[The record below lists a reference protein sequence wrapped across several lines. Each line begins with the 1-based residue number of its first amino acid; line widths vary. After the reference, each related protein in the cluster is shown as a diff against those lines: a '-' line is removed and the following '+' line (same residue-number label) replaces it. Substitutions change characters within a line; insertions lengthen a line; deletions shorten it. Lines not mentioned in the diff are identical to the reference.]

1 MIAWGADEKRV
12 CGLTGREREAAAT
25 SHAAVEDPA
34 PPCAFDETEPR
45 IANAALDSQSH
56 KHGDKWARVWR
67 RAIKMIEGPKGVIY
81 DEGRELGSEN
91 LAS

>member
-1 MIAWGADEKRV
+1 MIAWSADEKRV
-12 CGLTGREREAAAT
+12 CGLTGWEKEAAII
-25 SHAAVEDPA
+25 SHIAVEDPA
-34 PPCAFDETEPR
+34 PLYASDETKPR
-45 IANAALDSQSH
+45 IANAAPDSQSN

-81 DEGRELGSEN
+81 DEGIELGSEN